1 MSKVLVTES
10 YLGGIADAIRLKN
23 GASTTYRPGDMAAA
37 IEALDTS
44 GIHPTGTKNITQ
56 NGTHDVTEYASAN
69 VSVQPNLQSKT
80 VTQNGT
86 VTPDQGYD
94 GLSSVVVNV
103 SGGGGGGVEASIAVE
118 NGALVT
124 NGVTVVTQPVITDD
138 QIGAS
143 NSAGLSFTFNARME
157 IEFDLTLKSGNHIA
171 LSFGGSNTT
180 GGVYLISPTQFHLY
194 ANGARFTVPITLSE
208 NVKYRAKVV
217 FTYTAATLY
226 VDGTQVAVGQSD
238 YVQNAIKYLLSGN
251 SVAFLYNQSA
261 HSEYSNDLIDNV
273 VIQSGGSG
281 LGYTGTFISA
291 IDLSQGGVW
300 IDTGIDIS
308 GYTTL
313 DCVNKTSG
321 NYTQILPV
329 AVSSIP
335 IKTGSADVFLTVF
348 KNGGK
353 DFNLRIENGTLRM
366 SFNGTGSSAYE
377 TLVFGDG
384 NLSSLLQGGTT

>member
-56 NGTHDVTEYASAN
+56 NGTHDVTQYASADVN
-69 VSVQPNLQSKT
+69 VQPNLQSKT
-80 VTQNGT
+80 ATQNGT

-103 SGGGGGGVEASIAVE
+103 SGGGGG
-118 NGALVT
+118 
-124 NGVTVVTQPVITDD
+124 
-138 QIGAS
+138 
-143 NSAGLSFTFNARME
+143 
-157 IEFDLTLKSGNHIA
+157 
-171 LSFGGSNTT
+171 
-180 GGVYLISPTQFHLY
+180 
-194 ANGARFTVPITLSE
+194 
-208 NVKYRAKVV
+208 
-217 FTYTAATLY
+217 
-226 VDGTQVAVGQSD
+226 
-238 YVQNAIKYLLSGN
+238 
-251 SVAFLYNQSA
+251 
-261 HSEYSNDLIDNV
+261 
-273 VIQSGGSG
+273 
-281 LGYTGTFISA
+281 YTGTFIYA
-291 IDLSQGGVW
+291 INLSQGGVW

-308 GYTTL
+308 GYTSL

-321 NYTQILPV
+321 NYTQIVPV

-335 IKTGSADVFLTVF
+335 IKTGSQDVFLTVF

-366 SFNGTGSSAYE
+366 SFNGTGSAVYE